1 MTLFPPLSHGTDDVR
16 FVVRRVVVLGI
27 ARGQLNIRFG
37 HCTSCL
43 FDNSSVKLCKHDT
56 PFHSCRK
63 ARMMSRV
70 WGWTALAKRS
80 GAMKAPVGL
89 LSGSAVLRK
98 QDGGPCP
105 DKRYP
110 NKITSEMQTHCRSE
124 VPDGQEI
131 FKN

>member
-1 MTLFPPLSHGTDDVR
+1 MGMCKKNSLLSIC
-16 FVVRRVVVLGI
+16 FVVRRVVAVGCAGI
-27 ARGQLNIRFG
+27 FFDIRFG

-56 PFHSCRK
+56 PFFRT
-63 ARMMSRV
+63 ARCEYEQGLGWDRV
-70 WGWTALAKRS
+70 CEAQRSNESPS
-80 GAMKAPVGL
+80 GAFKRQRGL
-89 LSGSAVLRK
+89 RQQMEGR
-98 QDGGPCP
+98 CP

-124 VPDGQEI
+124 VPVEHNI